1 MFRPNMLPPF
11 SGQKKTSDADVGR
24 EVGEECKC
32 DAEGSGEELGEI
44 GLGRYEELANGG
56 DEKEE

>member
-1 MFRPNMLPPF
+1 
-11 SGQKKTSDADVGR
+11 
-24 EVGEECKC
+24 VGEECKC